1 MRFTPEA
8 ISFVVLGA
16 LSIAFGLW
24 ARGRV
29 DELLD
34 DDPLSDEEH
43 EYRSDVMNRGAV
55 TTLVVGA
62 ILIITG
68 VTLSFMRY

>member
-1 MRFTPEA
+1 MRFTPESV
-8 ISFVVLGA
+8 SFVVLGA

-24 ARGRV
+24 SRGRV

-43 EYRSDVMNRGAV
+43 EYRSDMMRRGAL
-55 TTLVVGA
+55 TTLVVGT
-62 ILIITG
+62 ILIVTG